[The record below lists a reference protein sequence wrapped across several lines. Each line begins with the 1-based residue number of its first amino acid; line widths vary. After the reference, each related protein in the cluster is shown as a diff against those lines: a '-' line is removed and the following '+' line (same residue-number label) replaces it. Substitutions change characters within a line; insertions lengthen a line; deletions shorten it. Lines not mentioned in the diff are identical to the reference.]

1 MKNPHHFIRILQ
13 SLTGLT
19 IVGFALFIGTNLS
32 QKNDDKKPAPP
43 TQAAA
48 KVPRPKAVAI
58 ANYAQSLNNGDIA
71 LANGDVDE
79 ALELYQKAAE
89 VAPKEY
95 LPYEKIG
102 DLQLFQKKYVEA
114 SQSFGIARELK
125 PLNPSLTVKHVRS
138 LLGERKISEAHTE
151 LKTITPSTQ
160 ASLYYQGLIAAF
172 FGDSKGAKVLL
183 AESLKSG
190 NDEHIKMSA
199 QKILTVYRDFD
210 LAREGPVEYFQALLA
225 AAFDEVG
232 ENGLAIE
239 IGFAAVKTKPDY
251 RDAWIAIGHAFLN
264 EHRWLDAEDGFT
276 KALELDAGHPTSL
289 FFRGIARSFLAKYPE
304 AVSDFTG
311 ALSFGFKPHILVKQY
326 LADAYF
332 GMHENAKAYPLYKE
346 VALGDPSDI
355 NRFVRPMA
363 LVINE
368 LKLPFEAAELA
379 QKAYA
384 THPETGMA
392 YNLLGW
398 AALANHQNAKAR
410 EYLNAAV
417 AKDPELSAAYLN
429 LGELAEA
436 EGQTAQALQYY
447 TTAKRLAEK
456 NHTTSIGEAAS
467 IRYNELK
474 NTPSVESTRPIPSLN
489 LY

>member
-13 SLTGLT
+13 SLTGVT
-19 IVGFALFIGTNLS
+19 IVAFALFIGTHVS
-32 QKNDDKKPAPP
+32 QKNDTQKPAAPAQTLP
-43 TQAAA
+43 
-48 KVPRPKAVAI
+48 KVPRAKTVLV

-71 LANGDVDE
+71 LSNGDFED

-102 DLQLFQKKYVEA
+102 DLQLIQKQYVVA
-114 SQSFGIARELK
+114 SQSFGVARALK
-125 PLNPSLTVKHVRS
+125 PLNPALTIKHVRS
-138 LLGERKISEAHTE
+138 LLGERKIAEAKTE
-151 LKTITPSTQ
+151 LKTITPTTQ
-160 ASLYYQGLIAAF
+160 ASLYYQALIAAF
-172 FGDSKGAKVLL
+172 SSDSKGAKVLL

-190 NDEHIKMSA
+190 NDENIKMSA

-210 LAREGPVEYFQALLA
+210 LAREGPAEYFQAMLA

-239 IGFAAVKTKPDY
+239 TGFAAVKTKPDY
-251 RDAWIAIGHAFLN
+251 RDAWITIGHAFLN
-264 EHRWLDAEDGFT
+264 EHRWLDAEAGFT

-289 FFRGIARSFLAKYPE
+289 FFRGIARSFLTKYPE
-304 AVSDFTG
+304 AVSDFTE
-311 ALSFGFKPHILVKQY
+311 ALHYGFKPHIVVKQY

-332 GMHENAKAYPLYKE
+332 NMHENAKAYPLYKE

-363 LVINE
+363 LAINE

-384 THPETGMA
+384 AHPETAMS

-410 EYLNAAV
+410 DYLHAAI
-417 AKDPELSAAYLN
+417 AKDPELSAAHLN
-429 LGELAEA
+429 LGQLAEA
-436 EGQTAQALQYY
+436 EGARSQALQYY
-447 TTAKRLAEK
+447 DTARRLAEK
-456 NHTTSIGEAAS
+456 NHTMPIGEAAS
-467 IRYNELK
+467 MRYNELK

-489 LY
+489 LN